1 MINFNITKSCFIVPF
16 CLWAFLPLNGQSFD
30 PETGIKTYLAKKY
43 LSFSVGAG
51 SGNFDLSAESAFSN
65 PENPKERLW
74 TAEVSDVSTNLHMPQ
89 LSIKFGGWK
98 GWQGLEMELSYVGQ
112 KIPSQIVYYDSHGQ
126 IYIPPTDGYPDGY
139 YYNVEPQ
146 DSVDLDDGFL
156 HFNLFSIGVTG
167 YANILL
173 SQTIKP
179 YFGFGFSFGLNNIQS
194 EYPGPGS
201 FAAKNVMAAF
211 GYNIKDAE
219 KLNTTDFGIGFHIP
233 FGIKFLFNEN
243 LFFNPEFRYS
253 QSFLSFG
260 SSDAYL
266 KERDK
271 GTLESFHTSIGL
283 GVILK

>member
-30 PETGIKTYLAKKY
+30 PETGIKTYLPKKY

-112 KIPSQIVYYDSHGQ
+112 KIASQIVYYDSHGQ
-126 IYIPPTDGYPDGY
+126 IYIPPTDE

-156 HFNLFSIGVTG
+156 HFNLFSIGGTG

-173 SQTIKP
+173 SQTIMP

-201 FAAKNVMAAF
+201 FAAKNVMAEY
-211 GYNIKDAE
+211 GYNIQDAE
-219 KLNTTDFGIGFHIP
+219 ELNTTDFGVGFHIP
-233 FGIKFLFNEN
+233 FGIKFLLNEN
-243 LFFNPEFRYS
+243 LFFNPEVRYS

-266 KERDK
+266 KERDR
-271 GTLESFHTSIGL
+271 GTLQSFQASIGL

>member
-1 MINFNITKSCFIVPF
+1 MTFYP
-16 CLWAFLPLNGQSFD
+16 
-30 PETGIKTYLAKKY
+30 KKY
-43 LSFSVGAG
+43 ISLSLG
-51 SGNFDLSAESAFSN
+51 SGVGDFSLSAESAFSDPQN
-65 PENPKERLW
+65 PRNRLW
-74 TAEVSDVSTNLHMPQ
+74 EAEVSDVLTTINKPQ
-89 LSIKFGGWK
+89 LTLNFGGWK
-98 GWQGLEMELSYVGQ
+98 GWQGVEMEISYTSQ

-126 IYIPPTDGYPDGY
+126 IYIPPTNDYPDGY
-139 YYNVEPQ
+139 YYPVEPQ
-146 DSVDLDDGFL
+146 DSVDLNDGFL
-156 HFNLFSIGVTG
+156 HFNLFSIGGTG

-173 SQTIKP
+173 SQSLNP

-211 GYNIKDAE
+211 GYNIKDAD
-219 KLNTTDFGIGFHIP
+219 KLNTTDFGVGFHIP
-233 FGIKFLFNEN
+233 FGIKFLFNEY
-243 LFFNPEFRYS
+243 LFFNPEVKFS

-271 GTLESFHTSIGL
+271 GTLQSFHGSIGL

>member
-1 MINFNITKSCFIVPF
+1 MFNCITIVSF
-16 CLWAFLPLNGQSFD
+16 CILAYLPLHGQIFD
-30 PETGIKTYLAKKY
+30 PETGIKTYLPKKY
-43 LSFSVGAG
+43 LSFSLGAG

-74 TAEVSDVSTNLHMPQ
+74 VAEVSDVSTSLHLPE
-89 LSIKFGGWK
+89 LSLKLGGWR
-98 GWQGLEMELSYVGQ
+98 GWKGLEMELSYVGQ
-112 KIPSQIVYYDSHGQ
+112 KIPSQNDTIVYYDSHGQ
-126 IYIPPTDGYPDGY
+126 IYIPPTDEYPDGY
-139 YYNVEPQ
+139 YYPVEPQ

-156 HFNLFSIGVTG
+156 HFNLFSIGGTG

-219 KLNTTDFGIGFHIP
+219 KLNTTDFGFGFHIP

-243 LFFNPEFRYS
+243 LFFNPEFRFS
-253 QSFLSFG
+253 QSFISFG

-266 KERDK
+266 KERDT
-271 GTLESFHTSIGL
+271 GVLQSFHASVGL
-283 GVILK
+283 GAILK

>member
-1 MINFNITKSCFIVPF
+1 MRFIYTIFINSIAVIILC
-16 CLWAFLPLNGQSFD
+16 GQSYD
-30 PETGIKTYLAKKY
+30 PETGVVTFYPKKY
-43 LSFSVGAG
+43 ISFSLGG
-51 SGNFDLSAESAFSN
+51 GIGDFSLSAESAFSDPQN
-65 PENPKERLW
+65 PRNRLW
-74 TAEVSDVSTNLHMPQ
+74 EAEVSDVLTTINKPQ
-89 LSIKFGGWK
+89 LTLNFGGWK
-98 GWQGLEMELSYVGQ
+98 GWQGVEMEISYTSQ

-126 IYIPPTDGYPDGY
+126 IYIPPTNDYPDGY
-139 YYNVEPQ
+139 YYPVEPQ
-146 DSVDLDDGFL
+146 DSVDLNDGFL
-156 HFNLFSIGVTG
+156 HFNLFSIGGTG

-173 SQTIKP
+173 SQHLYP

-211 GYNIKDAE
+211 GYNIKDAD
-219 KLNTTDFGIGFHIP
+219 KLNTTDFGVGFHIP
-233 FGIKFLFNEN
+233 FGIKFLFNEY
-243 LFFNPEFRYS
+243 LFFNPEVKFS

-271 GTLESFHTSIGL
+271 GTLQSLYANIGL